1 MSVESL
7 DFEINEVLNDFK
19 NEVNITNEVT
29 VTILDLTW
37 MFANGE
43 DFLSFVNILYNSKR
57 SEIFASELVKSL
69 QQHFWH
75 ENFLEVLYLWF
86 LPFMVYFF
94 TNISFTILA
103 LQNAA
108 ELEEKLHSDFE
119 VEPVKVRTYLILTTI
134 LLAYLLVGEIL

>member
-37 MFANGE
+37 MFANGD

-75 ENFLEVLYLWF
+75 ENF
-86 LPFMVYFF
+86 
-94 TNISFTILA
+94 
-103 LQNAA
+103 
-108 ELEEKLHSDFE
+108 
-119 VEPVKVRTYLILTTI
+119 
-134 LLAYLLVGEIL
+134 

>member
-1 MSVESL
+1 MSAESL
-7 DFEINEVLNDFK
+7 DFEIKEVLNDFK

-37 MFANGE
+37 MFAKGE

-75 ENFLEVLYLWF
+75 ENF
-86 LPFMVYFF
+86 
-94 TNISFTILA
+94 
-103 LQNAA
+103 
-108 ELEEKLHSDFE
+108 
-119 VEPVKVRTYLILTTI
+119 
-134 LLAYLLVGEIL
+134 